1 MPTLVT
7 GGSGFIGTRLKRRE
21 PEWLYISSQEYDLLD
36 PMAVTA
42 MYKKYK
48 PDAVL
53 HLAARV
59 GGIKDNAE
67 HQVEYFEQNVLMN
80 LNVIRG
86 AYEAKVPRLLAA
98 LSTCAFPDV
107 VTEYPFTEKDIF
119 SGPPAETNF
128 SYGYS
133 KRLLHALVLA
143 YRKQYGLNYST
154 FSPSNIYGPGDHF
167 DDDGAHFVPSL
178 ISKLS
183 KLNDG
188 DTLELWGTGKPLR
201 QQMYVDDLCEIIPLL
216 LESHHGPDPLI
227 ISPGENLSIDE
238 MAKILISQLNI
249 HINIRYNKELDGQ
262 YRKDGSN
269 KELLKVIGNYQ
280 FTTFA
285 EGIEK
290 TYKWYINRERI

>member
-1 MPTLVT
+1 MTILVT
-7 GGSGFIGTRLKRRE
+7 GGSGFVGTRLKRIRPAWAYLSSRE
-21 PEWLYISSQEYDLLD
+21 YNLLD
-36 PMAVTA
+36 PVAVKA

-48 PDAVL
+48 PDAVV

-59 GGIKDNAE
+59 GGIKDNAN

-80 LNVIRG
+80 INVVRG
-86 AYEAKVPRLLAA
+86 AYEAGVPRLLSA

-107 VTEYPFTEKDIF
+107 VGSYPFTEEDIF
-119 SGPPAETNF
+119 GGPCAETNF

-143 YRKQYGLNYST
+143 YRKQYGVNYST

-167 DDDGAHFVPSL
+167 GDEGAHFVPSL
-178 ISKLS
+178 VTKISKLEE
-183 KLNDG
+183 G
-188 DTLELWGTGKPLR
+188 DTLELWGTGRPLR
-201 QQMYVDDLCEIIPLL
+201 QQMYVDDLCHLIPLL
-216 LESHHGPDPLI
+216 LEKHNGAEPLI
-227 ISPGENLSIDE
+227 VSPYENLSIDE

-269 KELLKVIGNYQ
+269 KRLLKLIGNYQ
-280 FTTFA
+280 FTTFK

-290 TYKWYINRERI
+290 TYNWYQKEQST

>member
-1 MPTLVT
+1 MTVLVT
-7 GGSGFIGTRLKRRE
+7 GGSGFVASRLKKIK
-21 PEWLYISSQEYDLLD
+21 PTWIYVSSRDYNLLD
-36 PMAVTA
+36 PAATKA
-42 MYKKYK
+42 MYKEYK

-59 GGIKDNAE
+59 GGIKDNAN

-80 LNVIRG
+80 INVVRG
-86 AYEAKVPRLLAA
+86 AYEAGVPRLLAA

-107 VTEYPFTEKDIF
+107 VASYPFTEEDIF
-119 SGPPAETNF
+119 GGPCAETNF

-143 YRKQYGLNYST
+143 YRKQYGVNYST

-167 DDDGAHFVPSL
+167 GDEGAHFVPSL
-178 ISKLS
+178 ITKISKLEE
-183 KLNDG
+183 G
-188 DTLELWGTGKPLR
+188 DTLELWGTGAPLR
-201 QQMYVDDLCEIIPLL
+201 QQMYVDDLCHIIPLL
-216 LESHHGPDPLI
+216 LEKHNGSEPLI
-227 ISPGENLSIDE
+227 VSPHENLSIDE

-269 KELLKVIGNYQ
+269 KRLLKLIGNYQ
-280 FTTFA
+280 FTTFK

-290 TYKWYINRERI
+290 TYNWHQKEESA